1 MTKRKSTSRTGSS
14 KKNSAKRSASK
25 NNVAAPSALSATLA
39 GAGADMN
46 NQIQKSGKH
55 VLAGAIFP
63 GSVSDAHIA
72 GAFGETFEVKPDA
85 MKATLMSSAECL
97 DTLAFYTLAT
107 KYFNILKESIVRPV
121 NTAAGIV
128 SDMVLDER
136 ISVMISSAI
145 SRMICILLRSAPHEM
160 QKIDGKQR
168 AVVTFEDFFS
178 FLVKNFS
185 SNVVL
190 FEKGSVDVANKN
202 IDLSKYELEVV
213 MADINNDSTAWADT
227 RSGAAY
233 VVDASSVGKTFESK
247 FANPDAFTTSA
258 YQAVFAFLGNL
269 DKKYKFV
276 ATSDTLNSP
285 REAFAAVLTPIV
297 LHVLAFTFVQP
308 FDFMFKAFDATGEQ
322 PKTGQ
327 YDGVVYHRTM
337 AYPSLIAV
345 MKMYG
350 IEEKTVDEAVHA
362 LQMRITE
369 VRKLFQKARDA
380 YDEKPKTMRIHE
392 SEPAPSS
399 YLQSESERM
408 NAQKLYNKMTHK
420 APNNTGIT
428 KQIGGKYGVGVPA
441 MLRGNPVV
449 APTRPLRGGVVGRD
463 AAIDGIAGTYGDLRE
478 RGIPVT
484 AYFGRRHP
492 RRHKRSSFG
501 KKAKKGGKKRR
512 SASFGK
518 AKKGGKKRRSASF
531 GKKRRSAGRR

>member
-97 DTLAFYTLAT
+97 DTLAFYTLANE
-107 KYFNILKESIVRPV
+107 YFVVLKDNIVRPV
-121 NTAAGIV
+121 NS
-128 SDMVLDER
+128 SDKPVMNMVLDER

-185 SNVVL
+185 NNVVL

-213 MADINNDSTAWADT
+213 MSEIENGPAAWANK

-233 VVDASSVGKTFESK
+233 VVDASTVGKTFESK
-247 FANPDAFTTSA
+247 FRNPDGFTSYT
-258 YQAVFAFLGNL
+258 YKAVLSFLRNL

-276 ATSDTLNSP
+276 STSDTLNIP
-285 REAFAAVLTPIV
+285 AHAFAAVLTPIV

-308 FDFMFKAFDATGEQ
+308 FDFMFKASDATGE
-322 PKTGQ
+322 PEKAGQ
-327 YDGVVYHRTM
+327 YDNVVYHRTI

-380 YDEKPKTMRIHE
+380 YDEKAKTMRIHE

-408 NAQKLYNKMTHK
+408 NAQKLYNKMIQKNKVGPVTNRLP
-420 APNNTGIT
+420 A
-428 KQIGGKYGVGVPA
+428 YGVGIRDGA
-441 MLRGNPVV
+441 GNINPPD
-449 APTRPLRGGVVGRD
+449 ALRGGPSGRQ
-463 AAIDGIAGTYGDLRE
+463 AAFDSIAGTYGDLRE